1 MDKKIGYKDWQCK
14 EYTVYVY
21 HEVYISGEAHV
32 CRLINVWFCKNF
44 PDNKITKCALDFSNV
59 SIRSPHFSSK
69 KLFYGVL
76 EIKISSDEGLIKNSF
91 FWSMDYIFSQPLDK
105 WTSSIQYLCSVTSS
119 LFFIKFGT

>member
-44 PDNKITKCALDFSNV
+44 PDNKITKCASDFSNV
-59 SIRSPHFSSK
+59 SIQSPHFSSK

-76 EIKISSDEGLIKNSF
+76 EIKISSDEGLIKKI
-91 FWSMDYIFSQPLDK
+91 IFLK
-105 WTSSIQYLCSVTSS
+105 YGLYL
-119 LFFIKFGT
+119 